1 MAQVHGIAHY
11 LQYLH
16 VHVLLLHNAQ
26 TPGVKEQH
34 TGAGLGRW
42 GQGKE
47 EGVLYRIK
55 TFNAIKY
62 IKQGKTSMGENT
74 MILNNS

>member
-1 MAQVHGIAHY
+1 MDCTLFTIRARANVAAAQCANAGGQGTAHRCRS
-11 LQYLH
+11 
-16 VHVLLLHNAQ
+16 
-26 TPGVKEQH
+26 E
-34 TGAGLGRW
+34 RW
-42 GQGKE
+42 GQGKG